1 MAELL
6 QAAVCAIAI
15 WRVFGLF
22 AHAQVLRATALRL
35 KNQRFHPGSRS
46 VCAVTQG
53 LAFGKATRTPGVIFV
68 FFQFHGF

>member
-1 MAELL
+1 MAEWL

-15 WRVFGLF
+15 RRVFGLF

-68 FFQFHGF
+68 FFQFQGF